1 MSRENK
7 AEYEGP
13 GVLRAGKGL
22 QYKFGGQVRLHT
34 RAAEAWRKLG
44 SVPREDLS
52 KADSVSWV
60 GRMPGLLK
68 KS

>member
-34 RAAEAWRKLG
+34 RAAEA
-44 SVPREDLS
+44 
-52 KADSVSWV
+52 
-60 GRMPGLLK
+60 
-68 KS
+68 